1 MYRDGACCVKLLSSM
16 GIGPSPRRP
25 RDAARHGVAAAAEG
39 VHDARVD
46 EERLRALELLAEAI
60 LQELRTIREHVERL
74 DERLE
79 EANRRLRDIYGTQ
92 VG

>member
-1 MYRDGACCVKLLSSM
+1 VGGD
-16 GIGPSPRRP
+16 
-25 RDAARHGVAAAAEG
+25 DAA
-39 VHDARVD
+39 VD
-46 EERLRALELLAEAI
+46 EKRMRDLELLAEAI
-60 LQELRTIREHVERL
+60 LQELRAIREAVERL